1 MGRSATRAFRDG
13 AGGGRFHY
21 KPRACKWRL
30 GDEERWGE
38 RERKQAPVT
47 PEPVEAP
54 RKRHPKNAAPKEEE
68 EKVARGGAEIRTRG
82 VLALRMR
89 RGLGA
94 PERSVRAGLS
104 MR

>member
-1 MGRSATRAFRDG
+1 MPSLLRTPAGRPSNRLTVEKGAGPRNAPSAPPPAGARASRGLAGPLPKAAADWLLGRSATRAFRDG

-47 PEPVEAP
+47 PEPV
-54 RKRHPKNAAPKEEE
+54 
-68 EKVARGGAEIRTRG
+68 
-82 VLALRMR
+82 
-89 RGLGA
+89 
-94 PERSVRAGLS
+94 
-104 MR
+104 